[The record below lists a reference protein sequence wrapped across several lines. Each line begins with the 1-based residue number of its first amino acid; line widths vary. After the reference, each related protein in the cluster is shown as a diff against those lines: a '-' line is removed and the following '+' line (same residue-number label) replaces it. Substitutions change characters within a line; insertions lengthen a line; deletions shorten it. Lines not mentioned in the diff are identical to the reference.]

1 MSEFYL
7 SHIVKGTPL
16 DTLQVIVLAMLQG
29 LTEFLPISSS
39 AHLILPSQL
48 LGWTDQGL
56 AFDVAVHVGSL
67 LAVMLYFRKQV
78 FEMVMG
84 CLLSLKEKALN
95 HDSRLAIA
103 VGVGVIPASLA
114 GVTMGGLIEQYLR
127 SSWVI
132 ATTTI
137 VFGVLLWMA
146 DRRKDHTKTEQQI
159 GIKEGLMIGM
169 AQALA
174 LIPGTSRS
182 GITITA
188 ALFMGFNR
196 DAAARFSF
204 LMSIPAIL
212 GAGSMQ
218 TVKLVEQAGP
228 VDWGAIGLGTVIS
241 FVSAYACIHWFLIL
255 LDKIGMTPFV
265 IYRLILGVFLFSFL
279 TLG

>member
-1 MSEFYL
+1 MEIL
-7 SHIVKGTPL
+7 HV
-16 DTLQVIVLAMLQG
+16 VVLALLQG

-48 LGWTDQGL
+48 LGWADQGL

-67 LAVMLYFRKQV
+67 LAVMIYFRKQI
-78 FEMVMG
+78 FEMIMG
-84 CLLSLKEKALN
+84 CLQSLKNRSLN

-103 VGVGVIPASLA
+103 VAVSVIPASVVGLLA
-114 GVTMGGLIEQYLR
+114 GDLIEHYLR
-127 SSWVI
+127 SSYVI

-137 VFGVLLWMA
+137 LFGLLLWMA
-146 DRRKDHTKTEQQI
+146 DRRKDHSKTEQQI
-159 GIKEGLMIGM
+159 GIKEGIMIGI
-169 AQALA
+169 AQAIA

-212 GAGSMQ
+212 GAGSME
-218 TVKLVEQAGP
+218 TLKLVEQAGP
-228 VDWGAIGLGTVIS
+228 VDWSDIGIGTAIS

-265 IYRLILGVFLFSFL
+265 IYRLMLGVFLFGFL
-279 TLG
+279 ALS